1 MRISGGITG
10 SPFCGSIGDRECTH
24 KQNSREQK
32 KITKK
37 QQQQQK
43 SAAAKEPWEA
53 QNQFGLVHFDAK
65 AIAL

>member
-1 MRISGGITG
+1 MEALEIG
-10 SPFCGSIGDRECTH
+10 SAHTNRTAGN
-24 KQNSREQK
+24 KK